1 MTVTARNSSSPVKAI
16 LVILVVLMLSVVV
29 VQSTYKSQ
37 SESGFHLLYG
47 TAQAAVAEAEEHY
60 SPFENLEQLDRERL
74 EGAQHT
80 VDIAMYAF
88 TDHRLAE
95 ELIRLSR
102 RGVQIR
108 LYRDREQY
116 EEEQAR
122 MVAEGKQV
130 TTTDMLRGQSG
141 IQIRVKASRELMHL
155 KAYVIDGSLLRD
167 GSANWSASGLRR
179 QDNNAHFTRNRAHVA
194 AFQQLFEQMWNRS
207 NNERIPK

>member
-16 LVILVVLMLSVVV
+16 LVIVVVLASSVVFS
-29 VQSTYKSQ
+29 QSTQ
-37 SESGFHLLYG
+37 SESGFHLLRG
-47 TAQAAVAEAEEHY
+47 TSQAGVAEAEEHY

-88 TDHRLAE
+88 TDYRLAE
-95 ELIRLSR
+95 ELLRLAR

-116 EEEQAR
+116 EDEQTR
-122 MVAEGKQV
+122 MVTEGNRA

-141 IQIRVKASRELMHL
+141 IQIRVKAGRELMHL

-167 GSANWSASGLRR
+167 GSANWSLSGLRR
-179 QDNNAHFTRNRAHVA
+179 QDNNAHFTRDRAQVA

-207 NNERIPK
+207 DNQRIPK

>member
-1 MTVTARNSSSPVKAI
+1 MRMTARNGSSPIKAI
-16 LVILVVLMLSVVV
+16 LAIVVVLASSVIFF
-29 VQSTYKSQ
+29 QSAYKSQ
-37 SESGFHLLYG
+37 SASGFHLLHG
-47 TAQAAVAEAEEHY
+47 TAQAAIAEAEQHY

-95 ELIRLSR
+95 ELIKLAR
-102 RGVQIR
+102 RGVQVR

-116 EEEQAR
+116 EAEQR
-122 MVAEGKQV
+122 NRV
-130 TTTDMLRGQSG
+130 TTTAMLRGQSG

-167 GSANWSASGLRR
+167 GSANWSLSGLRR
-179 QDNNAHFTRNRAHVA
+179 QDNNAHFTSDRAQVA

-207 NNERIPK
+207 DNQQIPK